1 MAKSVPQS
9 ESEKSLFLAVVMLTV
24 IAGLTAFAAAW
35 ICDYVLSAF
44 GNSQAMALIIV
55 DGGKQLKSDD
65 ATLEKQLTSAT
76 IALQTVRDL
85 GWALAVGCV
94 GIAIAVALRFRKR

>member
-9 ESEKSLFLAVVMLTV
+9 ESEKSLFLAVVILTV
-24 IAGLTAFAAAW
+24 IAGITAFSAAW

-55 DGGKQLKSDD
+55 DGGKQMKSDD
-65 ATLEKQLTSAT
+65 ANLEKQLTSAT

-94 GIAIAVALRFRKR
+94 GIAIAVALRFRKG

>member
-1 MAKSVPQS
+1 MAKIVQPS
-9 ESEKSLFLAVVMLTV
+9 ESEKSLFLAVVILTV
-24 IAGLTAFAAAW
+24 IAGITAFSAAW

-55 DGGKQLKSDD
+55 DGGKQMKSDD

-94 GIAIAVALRFRKR
+94 GIAIAVALRFRKG

>member
-1 MAKSVPQS
+1 M
-9 ESEKSLFLAVVMLTV
+9 AVVMLTV
-24 IAGLTAFAAAW
+24 IAGITAFAAAW

-94 GIAIAVALRFRKR
+94 GIGIAVGLRMRKR

>member
-1 MAKSVPQS
+1 MAKSVPKS
-9 ESEKSLFLAVVMLTV
+9 ESEKGLFLAVVMLTV
-24 IAGLTAFAAAW
+24 IAGITAFSAAW

-65 ATLEKQLTSAT
+65 ANLEKQLTTAT

-94 GIAIAVALRFRKR
+94 GIAVAVVLRMRKG

>member
-1 MAKSVPQS
+1 
-9 ESEKSLFLAVVMLTV
+9 
-24 IAGLTAFAAAW
+24 
-35 ICDYVLSAF
+35 
-44 GNSQAMALIIV
+44 MALIIV

-94 GIAIAVALRFRKR
+94 GIGIAVAMRMRMRKR